1 MMGHREKMVGGAEY
15 DCLRHHAKR
24 YYKWKPGERKD
35 IKRKFSRRVRRT
47 GKRLSVENIGS
58 VSV

>member
-47 GKRLSVENIGS
+47 GKRLSVENI
-58 VSV
+58 